1 MEEVKEKIGKRAD
14 RPSHVTG
21 LVDPWHDYWNVNEWW
36 ETDLLTTR
44 FIQDY
49 LGHGSE
55 TDGIS
60 RYNSY
65 LQGIL
70 GQYTLR
76 GSALKIAR
84 QLRSLNASQIEQD
97 FLRGLGFSSPDE
109 LRQRIRV
116 IVEETKGLQQVL
128 RNSDQYAGDLKE
140 LYGLLQKAQSS
151 GESFIRKTLDLMAE
165 DKERRLDTD
174 QRFMDL
180 LGAELLEAIAAKLS
194 QLDKEGLD
202 KFMSDTP
209 LFEPSF
215 TFDPKSKGV
224 SFKTK
229 TINRGKYNQPAEE
242 RLLDVFS
249 GKNLSQMSNEEI
261 VKLIKEVGFTKTEK
275 SFLRKLRLVAQSMGI
290 DVPFGL
296 SEDDKSRFEGTVQ
309 FEGARGEINIHFHVG
324 YPAGGRYVMD
334 QINNYPE
341 NREALIDAINERQI
355 QSVVNRFGGDSTF
368 LEAIMRSMIK
378 KDKMA
383 FFIGDNK
390 SNIAGR
396 LGEIVGAYIFGKL
409 TNSTDVSGT
418 SPTQSVLVYEATTK
432 RTSGHAKNSD
442 VSSDLTVR
450 LANIMFGIQVKN
462 YKTPLLER
470 GISLDSL
477 LHLSPDESMISA
489 AMGKKLAYYYGSRSF
504 YSQDKIKLIPQVKDF
519 LYRAMAALH
528 TIQISDDKDLN
539 TNIGFLVGTEFV
551 FSSEML
557 QVILEALNT
566 EIQGQKTDALTFN
579 IDEPGKI
586 DKLLVKQDTSKDFGF
601 SNSGFNLSNK
611 TELLSQVKL
620 TSKLD
625 LGRMIAQ
632 NIASIAH

>member
-1 MEEVKEKIGKRAD
+1 M
-14 RPSHVTG
+14 
-21 LVDPWHDYWNVNEWW
+21 NEWW

-209 LFEPSF
+209 LFESSF
-215 TFDPKSKGV
+215 TFDPKSK
-224 SFKTK
+224 
-229 TINRGKYNQPAEE
+229 R
-242 RLLDVFS
+242 R
-249 GKNLSQMSNEEI
+249 
-261 VKLIKEVGFTKTEK
+261 
-275 SFLRKLRLVAQSMGI
+275 
-290 DVPFGL
+290 
-296 SEDDKSRFEGTVQ
+296 
-309 FEGARGEINIHFHVG
+309 
-324 YPAGGRYVMD
+324 
-334 QINNYPE
+334 
-341 NREALIDAINERQI
+341 
-355 QSVVNRFGGDSTF
+355 
-368 LEAIMRSMIK
+368 
-378 KDKMA
+378 
-383 FFIGDNK
+383 
-390 SNIAGR
+390 
-396 LGEIVGAYIFGKL
+396 IF
-409 TNSTDVSGT
+409 
-418 SPTQSVLVYEATTK
+418 
-432 RTSGHAKNSD
+432 
-442 VSSDLTVR
+442 
-450 LANIMFGIQVKN
+450 
-462 YKTPLLER
+462 
-470 GISLDSL
+470 
-477 LHLSPDESMISA
+477 
-489 AMGKKLAYYYGSRSF
+489 
-504 YSQDKIKLIPQVKDF
+504 
-519 LYRAMAALH
+519 
-528 TIQISDDKDLN
+528 
-539 TNIGFLVGTEFV
+539 
-551 FSSEML
+551 
-557 QVILEALNT
+557 
-566 EIQGQKTDALTFN
+566 
-579 IDEPGKI
+579 
-586 DKLLVKQDTSKDFGF
+586 
-601 SNSGFNLSNK
+601 
-611 TELLSQVKL
+611 
-620 TSKLD
+620 
-625 LGRMIAQ
+625 
-632 NIASIAH
+632 